1 MKIFI
6 SMPMAGKTDEQIK
19 ERLEKIKRKIK
30 DNYYMILGSN
40 DLEFIDSYFGDTSK
54 EDPVE
59 MLGKSIQQMAE
70 AYAVYFCD
78 GWESARGCRIE
89 HTVAEEYG
97 KVCIYE

>member
-19 ERLEKIKRKIK
+19 ERLAKIKRKIK
-30 DNYYMILGSN
+30 DDYS
-40 DLEFIDSYFGDTSK
+40 DVEFIDSYFGDTSK

-59 MLGKSIQQMAE
+59 MLGKSIQKMAE
-70 AYAVYFCD
+70 ADAVYFCE

-89 HTVAEEYG
+89 HDVAVAYN

>member
-19 ERLEKIKRKIK
+19 ERLAKIKRKIK
-30 DNYYMILGSN
+30 DDHS
-40 DLEFIDSYFGDTSK
+40 DVEFIDSYFGDTSK

-59 MLGKSIQQMAE
+59 MLGKSIQKMAE
-70 AYAVYFCD
+70 ADAVYFCE

-89 HTVAEEYG
+89 YNVAVEYK